1 MDNTGSKIVFFAC
14 GLRGKVWAIPLEAVR
29 GSVFRLSLVTETLQG
44 FEPVQDLVRKRLGT
58 VQPDI
63 AIYKLDLELRNL
75 VPRSEILLSVEGA
88 ELVELQPHRRQG
100 KHMDGA
106 DEEVSDF
113 ESMEDFFVS
122 RPDSES
128 ECTLASDVESGAEDE
143 AEECPQEEEAAEET
157 DFGNVERLAPGSH
170 VVFNNGY
177 FTLANYAL
185 VGPNTDAKMIVAP
198 RFCVAPAWAHP
209 RRVRQSKL
217 SSSMIRCRLRFALT
231 LFCGVGRCGGLL
243 RVIGS
248 DILLPENVGSKRKRQ
263 TFEQQSDPCRP
274 RAAPLE
280 TKLQTPRSG
289 SGLHKFWHE
298 GVVSGIHLTLSKLG
312 PFGREKNLSTQCN
325 RERVQHCKF
334 L

>member
-1 MDNTGSKIVFFAC
+1 M
-14 GLRGKVWAIPLEAVR
+14 
-29 GSVFRLSLVTETLQG
+29 
-44 FEPVQDLVRKRLGT
+44 QDLVRKRLGT

-88 ELVELQPHRRQG
+88 ELVELQPHKRQG
-100 KHMDGA
+100 KHMDGV

-113 ESMEDFFVS
+113 ESTEDFFVS

-143 AEECPQEEEAAEET
+143 AEECPEEEEAEET

-198 RFCVAPAWAHP
+198 RFCVAHP
-209 RRVRQSKL
+209 YGMGASQKSKTVQIKQFDDSL
-217 SSSMIRCRLRFALT
+217 QAPLRTYIVLRCWSLWRAAQGDWLRHSSA
-231 LFCGVGRCGGLL
+231 
-243 RVIGS
+243 
-248 DILLPENVGSKRKRQ
+248 RKRW
-263 TFEQQSDPCRP
+263 FEKEEADIRTAIRSLQAP
-274 RAAPLE
+274 RGTTGNQAADA
-280 TKLQTPRSG
+280 K
-289 SGLHKFWHE
+289 
-298 GVVSGIHLTLSKLG
+298 I
-312 PFGREKNLSTQCN
+312 REWAPQVLA
-325 RERVQHCKF
+325 
-334 L
+334 